1 MGRVVWRLISLGGV
15 AVVVAALAA
24 RGAHAQE
31 LRGVVRDSASGL
43 PIPGAVVTLLDS
55 TATGVA
61 RTITNE
67 GGQFRVVLLS
77 NVVRRVRIVRL
88 GFRPIAAR
96 LPDPVD
102 GIIRMDIEMASIS
115 MSLTPVQITT
125 ARPNCPRRRD
135 REAALGLLEQ
145 VRAALLAT
153 IVARSDK
160 PARMMRLRATRTM
173 DGYSDRVVHQRV
185 SIDSAGTTVTSFGA
199 ARNAAEFVRNG
210 FTTDSAGVTIYF
222 GPDAEVLLDDGFSA
236 GYCFHLMDPTRP
248 RPNQIGLGFSP
259 AKQRGG
265 RIDVDGALWIDTVAR
280 ALVDIEYRYLGLDP
294 RVEAFQPGGHI
305 WFREMPNGVVVIE
318 RWLIRIVGGNEGE
331 YVRPLI
337 RKLTEAGRPV
347 PRSRSVYGVE
357 VWGELARAVW
367 PDGTSW
373 AGPLGTIHLRA
384 VDDAG
389 TPLPGTIVRLD
400 DTDYQ
405 ASADSAGN
413 IELPDLVPGP
423 YSVSVVDPKLAA
435 LGITLSTPL
444 EFTASRRWA
453 ILTRLHVPPTDE
465 YVGDLCRSGG
475 VDGAGVRSLLIAGSG
490 ALVGRVTTSGGRP
503 VPDAR
508 WTLRYR
514 DFLGEH
520 RPVKNGAVSADGTF
534 QYCGLRRGESVV
546 VELTAKAMEPTSVN
560 ATLSGQTT
568 IVTAI
573 MRPR

>member
-1 MGRVVWRLISLGGV
+1 MGRVVRRLIALGAA
-15 AVVVAALAA
+15 AVVTAALATG
-24 RGAHAQE
+24 GAHAQE
-31 LRGVVRDSASGL
+31 LRGIVRDSASRL

-67 GGQFRVVLLS
+67 HGQFRAVLLS
-77 NVVRRVRIVRL
+77 DVVRSVRIVRL
-88 GFRPIAAR
+88 GFRPATAR
-96 LPDPVD
+96 VPGPVD
-102 GIIRMDIEMASIS
+102 GVIHLDVELASIS
-115 MSLTPVQITT
+115 MSLTPVQITS
-125 ARPNCPRRRD
+125 ARPNCPQRRD
-135 REAALGLLEQ
+135 RTAALGLLEQ
-145 VRAALLAT
+145 ARAGLLAT
-153 IVARSDK
+153 VVARSDK

-173 DGYSDRVVHQRV
+173 DGYSDRVIHQRV
-185 SIDSAGTTVTSFGA
+185 RIDSAGTTFTSFGA

-210 FTTDSAGVTIYF
+210 FTADSAGATLYY

-236 GYCFHLMDPTRP
+236 GYCFHLMDPTRA
-248 RPNQIGLGFSP
+248 RSNQIGLGFSP

-331 YVRPLI
+331 HVRPLI
-337 RKLTEAGRPV
+337 RTLTDAGRPV
-347 PRSRSVYGVE
+347 QRTRDVYGVE

-384 VDDAG
+384 VDG
-389 TPLPGTIVRLD
+389 EGKPLPGTIVRLD

-405 ASADSAGN
+405 AAADSAGN

-423 YSVSVVDPKLAA
+423 YSVSIVDPALAA
-435 LGITLSTPL
+435 LGITVPTPL

-453 ILTRLHVPPTDE
+453 ILTRLPVPPTDG

-475 VDGAGVRSLLIAGSG
+475 VDGAGVRSIWIAGNG
-490 ALVGRVTTSGGRP
+490 ALVGRVTTSDGRP
-503 VPDAR
+503 VADAR

-534 QYCGLRRGESVV
+534 QYCGLRRGESVI
-546 VELTAKAMEPTSVN
+546 VELIAKGMEPTSVT
-560 ATLSGQTT
+560 ATLSGQPE
-568 IVTAI
+568 IVTVV
-573 MRPR
+573 MHTQ